1 LAFVCIIIVCEYLYI
16 RGDAM
21 NRFVTICIALIFLVL
36 AGCQPTEVV
45 EPTQVMEM
53 GETEESPLP
62 TVTPLV
68 ALPPLVDYCLECHT
82 DKDRLVSL
90 ATEKEDAHGSESE
103 GVG

>member
-1 LAFVCIIIVCEYLYI
+1 MYIILYCEYLYN

-21 NRFVTICIALIFLVL
+21 KKFMTICIALIFLAL

-45 EPTQVMEM
+45 EPTQVLEP

-68 ALPPLVDYCLECHT
+68 ALPPLTDYCLDCHT
-82 DKDRLVSL
+82 DKDRLVAL
-90 ATEKEDAHGSESE
+90 ATEKEDSHGSESE